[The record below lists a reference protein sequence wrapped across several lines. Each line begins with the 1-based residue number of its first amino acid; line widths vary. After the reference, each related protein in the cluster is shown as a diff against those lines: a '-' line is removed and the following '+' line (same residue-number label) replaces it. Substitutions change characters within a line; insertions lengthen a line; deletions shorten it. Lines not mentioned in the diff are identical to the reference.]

1 MTDLHTHILPG
12 MDDGA
17 RTAEESIAMLRAQS
31 AQGVKH
37 MALTPH
43 FYRHRERTED
53 FLRRRE
59 AAWLRL
65 QEAMDALPREEREAL
80 PELTLGAEVAWKPN
94 TGRWEELEQLRIG
107 ANGPVLL
114 ELPFSPW
121 GAPMLD
127 QLYDLV
133 CRTGCTLVLAHLD
146 RYFKGQKKDYIRQLY
161 SMGLVIQLDAA
172 KLDRVLERGTLLRL
186 LRQDRPFL
194 LASDCHDLTS
204 RPPCLGRAAA
214 VMEKN
219 LGRPLAE
226 QVLRRSDKL
235 FSR

>member
-17 RTAEESIAMLRAQS
+17 PTAEESIAMLRAQS
-31 AQGVKH
+31 AQGVSRV
-37 MALTPH
+37 ALTPH
-43 FYRHRERTED
+43 FYRHRERTEE

-65 QEAMDALPREEREAL
+65 QAAMDALPQQERDAL
-80 PELTLGAEVAWKPN
+80 PELALGAEVAWKPN

-107 ANGPVLL
+107 ADGPVLL

-133 CRTGCTLVLAHLD
+133 CRTRCTLVLAHLN

-161 SMGLVIQLDAA
+161 GMGLAIQLDAV

-186 LRQDRPFL
+186 LRQNRPFL
-194 LASDCHDLTS
+194 LASDCHNLTD
-204 RPPCLGRAAA
+204 RPPCLGRVAP
-214 VMEKN
+214 VMEKK

-226 QVLRRSDKL
+226 QILRRSDEL
-235 FSR
+235 FPR